1 MGFLLIIP
9 IIILIKKLNDA
20 NQQIARMGGQPQPQP
35 MPFIRSVSVPAKMT
49 PMELE
54 REAENLRHAAEAALR
69 TQAETL
75 LPRYEKSELVRD
87 VVKLIGDSTKY
98 GVLWD
103 LDINDTAIDVTTMT
117 DMIDSRMVYMKEHYD
132 FTSMGFQDPEK
143 ESDHR
148 LAFALALQKR
158 LGMEYGIEYNFRFDP
173 VKGVHVLSG
182 LRIAYRKKEV
192 QDTVDPGLRAPI

>member
-20 NQQIARMGGQPQPQP
+20 NQQIAKMGGQPQPQP

-87 VVKLIGDSTKY
+87 VVKLIGECTKY
-98 GVLWD
+98 GVIWD
-103 LDINDTAIDVTTMT
+103 VDINDSAIDVTTMT
-117 DMIDSRMVYMKEHYD
+117 DMMEGRMVYMKEHYD

-158 LGMEYGIEYNFRFDP
+158 LGMEYGIEYQFRFDP
-173 VKGVHVLSG
+173 LKGVHVLSG

-192 QDTVDPGLRAPI
+192 QDTADPGLRAPI

>member
-87 VVKLIGDSTKY
+87 VVKLIGECTKY
-98 GVLWD
+98 GVIWD
-103 LDINDTAIDVTTMT
+103 IDINDTAIDVTTMT
-117 DMIDSRMVYMKEHYD
+117 DMMEGRMVYMKEHYD

-158 LGMEYGIEYNFRFDP
+158 LGMEYGIEYQFRFDP
-173 VKGVHVLSG
+173 LKGVHVLSG

-192 QDTVDPGLRAPI
+192 QDTADPGLRAPI